1 MTDPAASA
9 PAAGPSSI
17 TAVVFDLGG
26 VLIDWDPRYLY
37 RQLLPTDEE
46 IAEFLEEVGFERWNH
61 EVDAGQISWAGAAD
75 AIAATH
81 PHRRDLIEAYPARF
95 AETMSGAIEDSV
107 ELLQE
112 LHDLPDDR
120 RVRLVALTNWSADT
134 FAVARARFG
143 FLDLFEGIV
152 VSGEEGVAK
161 PDPEIFEV
169 LVRRHGLDPSRTL
182 FVDDKPVNI
191 EAAETAGL
199 AGLLFT
205 DAAALRDDLQSAGVL
220 PESSASE
227 PSRDRPGT
235 DG

>member
-9 PAAGPSSI
+9 PAAGTAPI

-37 RQLLPTDEE
+37 RQLLATDEE
-46 IAEFLEEVGFERWNH
+46 IAEFLEEVAFDRWNH
-61 EVDAGQISWAGAAD
+61 EVDAGQITWAGAAD
-75 AIAATH
+75 EIAATY
-81 PHRRDLIEAYPARF
+81 PHRRSLIEAYPARF
-95 AETMSGAIEDSV
+95 AETMSGEIEETV
-107 ELLQE
+107 EVLQE
-112 LHDLPDDR
+112 LHDAR
-120 RVRLVALTNWSADT
+120 AVRLIALTNWSADT

-152 VSGEEGVAK
+152 VSGEERVAK

-169 LVRRHGLDPSRTL
+169 LVRRHALDPARTL

-205 DAAALRDDLQSAGVL
+205 DAATLRADLQSAGVL
-220 PESSASE
+220 PA
-227 PSRDRPGT
+227 G
-235 DG
+235 